1 MCEGMEKKRKVGRE
15 ESARE
20 RERKVVVE

>member
-1 MCEGMEKKRKVGRE
+1 MCEGMVKKRKVGRE